1 VDGSTA
7 GVAAVAGVG
16 AGVGVGVGVGWVAA
30 VGAVRLR
37 GGVGAVRQR
46 SGCESC
52 ESVGAVEVREP
63 PPGGVGAV
71 RLGSG
76 GDGLRPRGRGSRR
89 SGSEGEQGVVCGR
102 CRKGEGHAGGETWPL
117 VLLVP
122 RVWRRARTGVAATPP
137 LSLLASPA
145 PHRHT
150 QDT

>member
-30 VGAVRLR
+30 VGAVRL
-37 GGVGAVRQR
+37 
-46 SGCESC
+46 
-52 ESVGAVEVREP
+52 
-63 PPGGVGAV
+63 
-71 RLGSG
+71 GSG
-76 GDGLRPRGRGSRR
+76 GDGLKPRGRGSRR